1 MSNIEILKESL
12 IEGYNDVQLNKPCKD
27 WFGSYNEKCA
37 YLLGRSMGVDKGVIT
52 EEVILKLI
60 SKL

>member
-1 MSNIEILKESL
+1 MNNTETLKASL
-12 IEGYNDVQLNKPCKD
+12 IEGYNDVQLNKPCRD

-37 YLLGRSMGVDKGVIT
+37 YLLGRSMGVDKEVIT
-52 EEVILKLI
+52 EEVVLELV